1 MSEPY
6 LLIKFDELM
15 SHLNG
20 EENSLA
26 EEFREALSA
35 ELDRAAADRLW
46 RECLEAGGVD
56 NWSGYHE
63 ALSEG
68 GYYKEDDDDF
78 E

>member
-1 MSEPY
+1 MSELY
-6 LLIKFDELM
+6 LLKKFDELM

-20 EENSLA
+20 EEDSLA

-35 ELDRAAADRLW
+35 ELDLATDDGLW
-46 RECLEAGGVD
+46 RECLESRGVD
-56 NWSGYHE
+56 NWSGFHE

>member
-6 LLIKFDELM
+6 LLKKFDELM

-35 ELDRAAADRLW
+35 ELDLAADDRLW
-46 RECLEAGGVD
+46 RECLESRGVD
-56 NWSGYHE
+56 NWSGFPE

>member
-1 MSEPY
+1 MSEMY
-6 LLIKFDELM
+6 LLKKFDELM

-35 ELDRAAADRLW
+35 ELDLAADDRLW
-46 RECLEAGGVD
+46 RECLESRGVD
-56 NWSGYHE
+56 NWSGFPE

-68 GYYKEDDDDF
+68 GYYTEDGDDF

>member
-1 MSEPY
+1 MSELY
-6 LLIKFDELM
+6 LLKKFDELM

-35 ELDRAAADRLW
+35 ELDHAADDRAW
-46 RECLEAGGVD
+46 RECLESGGVD
-56 NWSGYHE
+56 NWSGFSE
-63 ALSEG
+63 SLSEG

>member
-1 MSEPY
+1 MSELD
-6 LLIKFDELM
+6 LLKKFDELM

-35 ELDRAAADRLW
+35 ELDRAADDRLW
-46 RECLEAGGVD
+46 RECLKVD
-56 NWSGYHE
+56 NWPGFTE
-63 ALSEG
+63 ALYEC